1 MGWEMKWQHPGAG
14 AGRRA
19 GGRWEKAPYVVGVAS
34 CRGSEQRAWKA
45 TKKMG
50 SERGG
55 GLPPV
60 KSRQHG
66 PRAARIR
73 DRFFFLL
80 LLVLLLLLL
89 LNRHA

>member
-1 MGWEMKWQHPGAG
+1 MAASLGGGGWPARERAVGKKAV
-14 AGRRA
+14 RRRRRVLSWA
-19 GGRWEKAPYVVGVAS
+19 AS
-34 CRGSEQRAWKA
+34 SEQRAWKA

-55 GLPPV
+55 GLPRV

-80 LLVLLLLLL
+80 LLLLLLL